1 MVKSKA
7 TTQFNDIGY
16 DAFGMVDKHY
26 VPNRDHKRKS
36 PLQGELLS
44 MASLAAAY
52 RATPKELKEAAEFVN
67 GCNSWCFPGLGV
79 EKVIKGETD
88 DAPKAPSPEKESA
101 RLRRIA
107 TRENFSA
114 HTYIQRC

>member
-52 RATPKELKEAAEFVN
+52 QASPAKLKEAAEFVN

-79 EKVIKGETD
+79 EKVITGEAD
-88 DAPKAPSPEKESA
+88 GAPKAPSPEKESA

-107 TRENFSA
+107 TRDNFGSVI
-114 HTYIQRC
+114 YSQRC